1 MMTRLMGGV
10 AAVAVA
16 FLAAS
21 AFGQTVP
28 PAQASNAVVTA
39 QATTAAS
46 DDARPARRSRA
57 KAEKKSND
65 GKPTAGQTA
74 ARERQKACA
83 AEWKT
88 AKAAG
93 KVETGMK
100 WPKYWSQRN
109 APEGR
114 EGLNG
119 RSSFL

>member
-1 MMTRLMGGV
+1 MHPLRQDAKTACGGLRPRKTVLGDFRMMTRLMGGV

-16 FLAAS
+16 FLAAP

-93 KVETGMK
+93 
-100 WPKYWSQRN
+100 
-109 APEGR
+109 
-114 EGLNG
+114 
-119 RSSFL
+119 